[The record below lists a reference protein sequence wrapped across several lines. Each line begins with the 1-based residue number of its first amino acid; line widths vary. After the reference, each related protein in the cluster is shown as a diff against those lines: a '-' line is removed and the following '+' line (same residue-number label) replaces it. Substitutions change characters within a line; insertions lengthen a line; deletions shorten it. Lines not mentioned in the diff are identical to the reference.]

1 MKGSEIMFDAYERV
15 NLYSKKNSKMSI
27 CDAYDEG
34 ISLIKRYSAFLILKQ
49 REFSFNREAK
59 EDFLKELI
67 EEKNT
72 DVLANILEQDFEAAQ
87 KKQLI
92 EFWYT
97 PESLADEINQFKL
110 EAADDFEEKEKQ
122 QLRELE
128 NEDRMNQLT
137 NLKFDNS
144 VRFMKNI
151 SFTEPNRI
159 EVLIFTNLGCFVSV
173 GCDVDLNQNNIHTFD
188 EYLTIFKALGDA
200 SRFQMFNIL
209 LQEPQ
214 NATQLSEKLNL
225 TLPTI
230 THHIKTLSQSGIVSP
245 VISTLSHKGTMYQV
259 NKELIREI
267 LKEIENGLS

>member
-1 MKGSEIMFDAYERV
+1 MFDAYERV

-72 DVLANILEQDFEAAQ
+72 DVLANILEQDFEAVQ

-97 PESLADEINQFKL
+97 TESLADEINQLKL
-110 EAADDFEEKEKQ
+110 EVVDDFEEKEKQ

-173 GCDVDLNQNNIHTFD
+173 GCDVDLNQNNIHTFN

-200 SRFQMFNIL
+200 SRYQMFNIL

-259 NKELIREI
+259 NKELIREM